1 MSEKPEYLKVIE
13 RIRRKSAGPDENYD
27 PSPGIFNCWK
37 DSLRRDIAQPIG
49 YRDRDIRAARWA
61 TLRRDFEYT
70 IALLKPFEL
79 DPFQRNIFDAL
90 IFGQG
95 NAVLCGTPGS
105 GKTTIALMALRNL
118 CMEGRA
124 VKAARMAQF
133 KTRMEPAYC
142 EEHQISPDTV
152 MEWFKEPEFLLL
164 DEVGYGEERRLATDH
179 ERRIFFD
186 LVSIRDSTGK
196 LTWISSNTD
205 FQQLQELY
213 GEAAFSRLDAAGN
226 CTVGDFSK
234 RPNYRYRK

>member
-1 MSEKPEYLKVIE
+1 MSEKPEYLEVIG
-13 RIRRKSAGPDENYD
+13 RMRRKSSGPGEDYD
-27 PSPGIFNCWK
+27 PPPDIFNCRK
-37 DSLRRDIAQPIG
+37 DGLGREIAQPLD
-49 YRDRDIRAARWA
+49 RDRDIRAARWG

-70 IALLKPFEL
+70 IALLKPSGL

-95 NAVLCGTPGS
+95 NAVLFGASGS

-118 CMEGRA
+118 CMQGKA

-133 KTRMEPAYC
+133 KTRMEPSYC
-142 EEHQISPDTV
+142 AEHQLSPDTV

-164 DEVGYGEERRLATDH
+164 DELGYGEERREVTEH

-196 LTWISSNTD
+196 GTWISSNTELM
-205 FQQLQELY
+205 QLKRLY

-226 CTVGDFSK
+226 CVVGDFSK